1 MGDRPMIDRIL
12 ADLEAINQELQS
24 RGIMFHNDR
33 IRNIR
38 KYLRHQD
45 QTINTLQKDST
56 IHSEK
61 ILSKTREILDRD
73 VTIGELRETIR
84 TITGIHMKAI
94 R

>member
-1 MGDRPMIDRIL
+1 
-12 ADLEAINQELQS
+12 
-24 RGIMFHNDR
+24 MFHNDR

-38 KYLRHQD
+38 KFVKGQE
-45 QTINTLQKDST
+45 QTITKLQKDST

-84 TITGIHMKAI
+84 TITGVHMKDV